1 VASPPREV
9 SAQTESILHA
19 LTWLFRAGGAV
30 LIGAAA
36 LGYSAPSGR
45 DLVIEAIAF
54 AIGAVAVAYWLV
66 TDLRPEHRQPRILA
80 GALVA
85 MAAISGFASMG
96 AHGGP
101 LIGFAFMARSAPGQ
115 AAAC

>member
-1 VASPPREV
+1 MTRQLAASPGPLSGPVTSPPREV

-36 LGYSAPSGR
+36 FGYSAASGR
-45 DLVIEAIAF
+45 DLAIEAVAF

-66 TDLRPEHRQPRILA
+66 TDLRPEHRQPRVLA
-80 GALVA
+80 GTW
-85 MAAISGFASMG
+85 SRWQRHPASP
-96 AHGGP
+96 AWP
-101 LIGFAFMARSAPGQ
+101 RTEAR
-115 AAAC
+115 